1 MAEFSLSGLLNKTPA
16 IIPDLM
22 TPSAF
27 DIDGTFS
34 DAEQAFESASR
45 MLTVGADIQQC
56 VPELFRF
63 FKAQGE
69 IDAFAAR
76 EKAALIASARKSFLR
91 KKKSAEDEFLGL
103 ARAKRLAELETNIKD
118 LLIYSGNS
126 DIYKEMCNIRHEIFT
141 EREHER
147 IEEIKEQE
155 RIRIEQQRRRE
166 KRRERIEEL
175 FTVMIGTIV
184 IAGMVYGIWWMISS
198 AIRKGLSG

>member
-1 MAEFSLSGLLNKTPA
+1 MPEFSLSGLLNKTPS

-22 TPSAF
+22 MSPAL

-76 EKAALIASARKSFLR
+76 EKAVLIASTRKSQLR
-91 KKKSAEDEFLGL
+91 RKKSAEDEFLGL
-103 ARAKRLAELETNIKD
+103 ARARRLAELETNIKD

-126 DIYKEMCNIRHEIFT
+126 DIYKDMCNIRQEIFA

-155 RIRIEQQRRRE
+155 RIRTEKLRRRE

-175 FTVMIGTIV
+175 LTVLIGVVVIV
-184 IAGMVYGIWWMISS
+184 GMVYGIWWMISG
-198 AIRKGLSG
+198 AIKKGFSG